1 MQVEARGLRQVTPT
15 HGAALSGTR
24 GRRIKGALA
33 AVVGGQREGA
43 MELVILQW
51 LRADIVRVESRTSSQ
66 GDRHNTEPPPL
77 HAPGP
82 FESHH
87 LGFSGQK
94 KLGKLHLH

>member
-1 MQVEARGLRQVTPT
+1 MVPRSLGL
-15 HGAALSGTR
+15 GDAGS
-24 GRRIKGALA
+24 KGPWQLQL
-33 AVVGGQREGA
+33 GGQCEGA

-66 GDRHNTEPPPL
+66 GDQHDTEPPPL

-87 LGFSGQK
+87 LSFSGQEK
-94 KLGKLHLH
+94 PGKLHLH